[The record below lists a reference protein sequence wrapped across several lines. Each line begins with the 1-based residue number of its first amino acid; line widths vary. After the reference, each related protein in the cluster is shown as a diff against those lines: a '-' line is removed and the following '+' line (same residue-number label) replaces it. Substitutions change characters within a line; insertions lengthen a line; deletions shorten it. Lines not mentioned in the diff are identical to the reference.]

1 MTGPGERDVDAAWTP
16 VLAWMFVLAVT
27 FVFVPPLILFSFRY
41 LSAKRRRRMVNAPR
55 KIKVISEEEKRDGPC
70 AGGHERSR
78 RNARQ
83 AADGSYVSI
92 CRTCGAPMRRNGPG
106 DWVVIDNQPAP

>member
-1 MTGPGERDVDAAWTP
+1 MDVDAAWTP

-27 FVFVPPLILFSFRY
+27 FVFVPPLILMSFRY
-41 LSAKRRRRMVNAPR
+41 AQAKRRRRMVNAPR
-55 KIKVISEEEKRDGPC
+55 KIKVMSGEEDPAGPC

-83 AADGSYVSI
+83 NADGSYVSV
-92 CRTCGAPMRRNGPG
+92 CRTCGLPMRRNGPG
-106 DWVVIDNQPAP
+106 DWVVIEDKPAQ